1 MSPSMLAI
9 VLSSLVFVVLVSAAP
24 TSLTLKRAFPNH
36 GMNLSQ
42 LRAMDMKRHGR
53 ILQASVVNFPVYGT
67 ADPIAA
73 GLYYTSVHLGSP
85 PREFHVT
92 IDTGSDMSWV
102 NCVSC
107 NGCPQTSNLRIKLN
121 YFDPESSS
129 TSSVIPCSHHKCAI
143 CSTNNHC
150 SFKVQYEDGGETSG
164 YIISDLMHVADISE
178 GLVAPNSSVPLVFG
192 CSNMRTGRLTSYESA
207 LDGIFG
213 FGKDDTSLISQ
224 LYSQGKASRVFSH
237 CLKGDTSGGGILVLG
252 EVVEPNMSYTPLI
265 PKQPHYNLN
274 LESISVNGHTL
285 QIDPTVFITSST
297 KGVMIDSGSTLAFFI
312 EEAYNSIIDAINSRI
327 PRSIGTTVSNG
338 FHCYLVPTSIFDI
351 FPPISLNFANHA
363 SMVLRSQDYLIHSPT
378 FYGGLWCLGFHK
390 TQDITILGD
399 IILKDKIIVYDLTS
413 QQIGWTNYNCS
424 LPVNVSAPSSGKG
437 RNEKGGASL
446 CDRPEKLTM
455 VILAFITHMILILI

>member
-224 LYSQGKASRVFSH
+224 LYSQGKAPRVFSH
-237 CLKGDTSGGGILVLG
+237 CLKGDTSGGGILVIG

-265 PKQPHYNLN
+265 PKHVL
-274 LESISVNGHTL
+274 
-285 QIDPTVFITSST
+285 
-297 KGVMIDSGSTLAFFI
+297 
-312 EEAYNSIIDAINSRI
+312 
-327 PRSIGTTVSNG
+327 
-338 FHCYLVPTSIFDI
+338 SIFDI

-399 IILKDKIIVYDLTS
+399 IILKDKIIVYDLAS